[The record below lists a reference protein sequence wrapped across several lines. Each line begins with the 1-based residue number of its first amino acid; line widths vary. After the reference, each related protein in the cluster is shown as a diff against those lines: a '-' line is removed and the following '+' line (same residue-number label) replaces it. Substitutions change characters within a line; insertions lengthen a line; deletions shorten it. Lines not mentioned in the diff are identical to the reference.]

1 MLIINI
7 YFYAI
12 KLLNNI
18 NLLKRIFN
26 GRYFLR
32 LFKSCNLL
40 LPKHI
45 LFIHIPKTGGS
56 SFENYLNTK
65 YKQSLFGSQI
75 YNIYIINEYRDIT
88 LQHQFYNTIYRYKDI
103 LNVNFDN
110 ELKIITIVRNP
121 YNRLVSD
128 LFYNNLINKYTNVLK
143 VYCIL
148 RDYIYSNNYDNH
160 NVPQY
165 KFITNE
171 HNELINNII
180 LFRTETL
187 TNDIINYGFT
197 DYNNRIDN
205 KGIEDNKNY
214 LNYLNS
220 DSINLINQF
229 YKKDFELFNYS
240 MI

>member
-1 MLIINI
+1 MPYYTKINPN
-7 YFYAI
+7 YPKTPKYS
-12 KLLNNI
+12 NNS
-18 NLLKRIFN
+18 LD
-26 GRYFLR
+26 
-32 LFKSCNLL
+32 

-45 LFIHIPKTGGS
+45 LYIHIPKTGGS

-65 YKQSLFGSQI
+65 YKQSLFGAQI
-75 YNIYIINEYRDIT
+75 YNIFTINEYKDIT
-88 LQHQFYNTIYRYKDI
+88 LQHQFYNTIYKYKDI
-103 LNVNFDN
+103 VNVNFDN

-171 HNELINNII
+171 NDELINDII
-180 LFRTETL
+180 IFRTETL